1 MGRGVWWAR
10 VHGVV
15 KSWTRLSMHAQSL
28 LLLLLA
34 QVGPVQVTTGT
45 VQMTIELASPEA
57 HVLPWERDLLAKIRY
72 Y

>member
-1 MGRGVWWAR
+1 
-10 VHGVV
+10 
-15 KSWTRLSMHAQSL
+15 MHACIITTPTTL
-28 LLLLLA
+28 
-34 QVGPVQVTTGT
+34 GPSRTCTDDYIDDYTGT